1 MTIDDLILVLANINA
16 KELLFLVESVGSA
29 KGVVSLSESEL
40 RDLGLG
46 APSIERL
53 KSSDTYSKAEQ
64 EMSFIEKYNIRT
76 LVFGTPEYPKLL
88 GECCDAPYILFVK
101 GDLDFNDSDKW
112 ISIVGTRKYSSYGLS
127 MTGGLVKEFAAK
139 YADGVVVSGLA
150 NGIDTIAH
158 KAALENNLKTVA
170 VLAHG
175 FKTIYPIDNRT
186 LAAKIIA
193 EGGALVTEYTSDKM
207 PLPHCFLQR
216 NRIVAGL
223 CGATLIIESPM
234 KGGSMNTAATANSYS
249 REVFALP
256 GRAND
261 DGSQGT
267 NNLIKSTRASMVTSF
282 SDVEAVMGWES
293 IKKKSELDLFDVPLQ
308 GYEREIYKMLAGG
321 EKSIDEMTEKMG
333 INASDFSSIIGKM
346 EIMGFVKAIRG
357 RMYIRI

>member
-1 MTIDDLILVLANINA
+1 
-16 KELLFLVESVGSA
+16 
-29 KGVVSLSESEL
+29 
-40 RDLGLG
+40 
-46 APSIERL
+46 
-53 KSSDTYSKAEQ
+53 
-64 EMSFIEKYNIRT
+64 
-76 LVFGTPEYPKLL
+76 
-88 GECCDAPYILFVK
+88 
-101 GDLDFNDSDKW
+101 
-112 ISIVGTRKYSSYGLS
+112 
-127 MTGGLVKEFAAK
+127 
-139 YADGVVVSGLA
+139 
-150 NGIDTIAH
+150 

-186 LAAKIIA
+186 LATKIIA

-282 SDVEAVMGWES
+282 SDVEA
-293 IKKKSELDLFDVPLQ
+293 
-308 GYEREIYKMLAGG
+308 
-321 EKSIDEMTEKMG
+321 
-333 INASDFSSIIGKM
+333 
-346 EIMGFVKAIRG
+346 
-357 RMYIRI
+357 